1 MTRARATQIAGL
13 AWTHASAFGG
23 AVADRMSGSERRVR
37 TDSVSSG
44 HRARRRWA
52 AIGMLPMSWISVTMS
67 WMRRS
72 LYATIDSRAMV
83 VVRRRS
89 VGTDMA
95 LITILAVGFSV
106 LFLLLQ
112 FGCLLLLR
120 AGYPVAIALSQSIAF
135 AYILLALWLLIAAI
149 LMIWQGSASK
159 SLAAVGTET
168 PAGEHWVIE
177 SLAARTA
184 ADGAAVFRLA
194 MRTVRSMPAG
204 RVLVAVA
211 RTPELQAGY
220 VKLGFTAGDQQR
232 VYSVT

>member
-1 MTRARATQIAGL
+1 MTRARGSQIAGL

-37 TDSVSSG
+37 TDSVSP
-44 HRARRRWA
+44 RQRRTRRWA
-52 AIGMLPMSWISVTMS
+52 AIGVLPMSWITVTTS

-72 LYATIDSRAMV
+72 LYATTDSRAMV

-89 VGTDMA
+89 LGTDVA
-95 LITILAVGFSV
+95 LITILAVGFV
-106 LFLLLQ
+106 ALFMLLQ
-112 FGCLLLLR
+112 FGCVLLLR
-120 AGYPVAIALSQSIAF
+120 AGYPVAVALSQCIAF
-135 AYILLALWLLIAAI
+135 AYLLLALWLMIAAI

-159 SLAAVGTET
+159 SLAAVGPET
-168 PAGEHWVIE
+168 PAGEHWVVE

-194 MRTVRSMPAG
+194 VRTVRSMPAG

-220 VKLGFTAGDQQR
+220 VKLGFTPGDHQR
-232 VYSVT
+232 VYSVA